1 MERASSGSAQDDEL
15 SLELT
20 LAALVPTLST
30 PDGFFLCVHC
40 DRKFRSSQALGG
52 HQNAQAQERA
62 VAERRRETA
71 AAATRAQESRSRKA
85 ERHAA
90 TATRMPEPADG
101 KQGGSSSK
109 RGDDDEVDLSLRL

>member
-20 LAALVPTLST
+20 LAAMASAPGT

-52 HQNAQAQERA
+52 HQNAHKQERA
-62 VAERRRETA
+62 AKRRREA
-71 AAATRAQESRSRKA
+71 AVAATRSHESRSRKA
-85 ERHAA
+85 GGMHAA
-90 TATRMPEPADG
+90 TATRIAAPADG

-109 RGDDDEVDLSLRL
+109 RGGNDEVDLSLRL

>member
-1 MERASSGSAQDDEL
+1 MERASSSSAQDDEL

-20 LAALVPTLST
+20 LAAVVPAPGT

-52 HQNAQAQERA
+52 HQNAHKQERA
-62 VAERRRETA
+62 TRRREA
-71 AAATRAQESRSRKA
+71 AATATRAQESRSRKV

>member
-1 MERASSGSAQDDEL
+1 MERASSSQDDEL

-20 LAALVPTLST
+20 LAAVAPAPGTT
-30 PDGFFLCVHC
+30 DGFFLCVHC

-52 HQNAQAQERA
+52 HQNAHKQQRA
-62 VAERRRETA
+62 IAKHRREA
-71 AAATRAQESRSRKA
+71 APAATRAQKSRSSKA

-90 TATRMPEPADG
+90 TSTWMPEPADG

-109 RGDDDEVDLSLRL
+109 HGDDDDEVDLSLRL

>member
-1 MERASSGSAQDDEL
+1 MERASSSSAQDDEL

-20 LAALVPTLST
+20 LAAVVPAPGT

-52 HQNAQAQERA
+52 HQNAHKQERV
-62 VAERRRETA
+62 VAKRRQEA
-71 AAATRAQESRSRKA
+71 AATATRAQESRSRKV

>member
-1 MERASSGSAQDDEL
+1 MERASSGSVHNDEL

-20 LAALVPTLST
+20 LAAVAPMPGT

-40 DRKFRSSQALGG
+40 DRKFRSLQALGG
-52 HQNAQAQERA
+52 HQNAHKHERA
-62 VAERRRETA
+62 IAKRRREAA
-71 AAATRAQESRSRKA
+71 AAATRAHESRSRKA
-85 ERHAA
+85 GRHAA
-90 TATRMPEPADG
+90 TADG